1 MSFSFLSDRIT
12 YQFTLC
18 TNDPKSAPSTAM
30 FNLARQCVELRVNS
44 LAPAI
49 CLSPRAIVRHAAR
62 VQGVAEQLGPGFV
75 V

>member
-1 MSFSFLSDRIT
+1 
-12 YQFTLC
+12 
-18 TNDPKSAPSTAM
+18 M

-49 CLSPRAIVRHAAR
+49 CLSPRAIVRHVAR
-62 VQGVAEQLGPGFV
+62 VQGVAEQLGPEFV